1 MVRILIADDHLLFR
15 QVIREVI
22 AREPDLEVVA
32 EAGDGQEAARI
43 RILNSEKKS
52 TYQNKKKS
60 KRDLPLSQREQ
71 EVLNLVR
78 QGQRNREIARVLRIS
93 EGTVHK
99 HLQNIFEKLN
109 AHNRAEA
116 IYRAKA

>member
-1 MVRILIADDHLLFR
+1 
-15 QVIREVI
+15 
-22 AREPDLEVVA
+22 
-32 EAGDGQEAARI
+32 
-43 RILNSEKKS
+43 
-52 TYQNKKKS
+52 
-60 KRDLPLSQREQ
+60 
-71 EVLNLVR
+71 
-78 QGQRNREIARVLRIS
+78 LRIS